1 MCWSL
6 ALGQGCMWYQCL
18 LQARSTHG
26 LHHYLPDLTATAEV
40 IADARLIIG
49 ASGVT
54 TDPALARSRQ
64 ATRRSWTR
72 SSAPSLLTSFWAAQA
87 DLAATGTAPRCP
99 AYLRDATR

>member
-6 ALGQGCMWYQCL
+6 ALGQGCMWSQCL

-54 TDPALARSRQ
+54 ISG
-64 ATRRSWTR
+64 
-72 SSAPSLLTSFWAAQA
+72 PSGQGLPVMNEVESI
-87 DLAATGTAPRCP
+87 P
-99 AYLRDATR
+99 